1 MFAISH
7 ARPCA
12 LSVAVVVLGC
22 VTPSARRTYEYDEA
36 RRIDEITLA
45 EIKTVQLR
53 ASTAADVVR
62 LLRPSM
68 FEARRPSVAYSA
80 SGSTIQRAGTVQV
93 YVDNIPY
100 GGLETLTTIPA
111 ASVRSVRRLSPM
123 DAVTRFGGSH
133 PDGVIVVTTGVP
145 DQATR

>member
-7 ARPCA
+7 ARPYA
-12 LSVAVVVLGC
+12 LSVAVVILGC
-22 VTPSARRTYEYDEA
+22 VTPSGGRTSKYDEG

-45 EIKTVQLR
+45 EIKTVLLR
-53 ASTAADVVR
+53 ASTAADVVH

-68 FEARRPSVAYSA
+68 FEARYPSVAYSA
-80 SGSTIQRAGTVQV
+80 SGSTVQRAGSIQV

-133 PDGVIVVTTGVP
+133 TNGVIVVTTGVP